1 MRQHHILATG
11 EISPLMN
18 QTLSRFG
25 PVEVASAT
33 DEDSLASMMEG
44 VIGLI
49 VRGLVPISRRIIEA
63 ATDLRVIG
71 RTGVGYDNVDISAAT
86 ERGVPVVFAPGAGA
100 KAVAEGALSMLLALA
115 KRLRELDQKTR
126 AGEWS
131 ARDTTVIGDLHGA
144 TLGVIGLGRIGSE
157 VAHLGR
163 AFGMRVIGY
172 DPAIDAEA
180 GEILGVS
187 LESLETLLSESDF
200 ISIHA
205 QLNDQT
211 RGMFDA
217 SHFNLMKRGA
227 ILVNLARGGILGS
240 LDVLN
245 EALESGKLS
254 ALGLDVF
261 PTEPPDVSHPI
272 FQRPDVLCTPHCMG
286 LSTKSARATFT
297 MVSQGMAE
305 VLDGGAPQNV
315 ANPEVFSAPSQERSR
330 SQPNVAL
337 EERS

>member
-1 MRQHHILATG
+1 VN
-11 EISPLMN
+11 EI
-18 QTLSRFG
+18 LSRFG
-25 PVEVASAT
+25 PIEVASST
-33 DEDSLASMMEG
+33 DEDSLALSMEG

-63 ATDLRVIG
+63 AADLRVIG
-71 RTGVGYDNVDISAAT
+71 RTGVGYDNVDIAAAT
-86 ERGVPVVFAPGAGA
+86 ERGIPVVFAPGAGA
-100 KAVAEGALSMLLALA
+100 KAVAEGTLLMLLALT

-131 ARDTTVIGDLHGA
+131 ARDTTVVGDLYGA

-157 VAHLGR
+157 VVHLGR

-172 DPAIDAEA
+172 DPAIDEQAA
-180 GEILGVS
+180 EILGVK
-187 LESLETLLSESDF
+187 LRGLETLLGESDF
-200 ISIHA
+200 ISIHVP
-205 QLNDQT
+205 LNDQT
-211 RGMFDA
+211 RGMFDT
-217 SHFNLMKRGA
+217 SHFNLMKPGA

-240 LDVLN
+240 LDTLN

-286 LSTKSARATFT
+286 LSTKSALATFT
-297 MVSQGMAE
+297 MVSEGMAE
-305 VLDGGAPQNV
+305 VLDGGAPSNV
-315 ANPEVFSAPSQERSR
+315 ANPKVFATLSHKK
-330 SQPNVAL
+330 
-337 EERS
+337 